1 MYNDSIFLNV
11 WKNKV
16 KNILRVKYNRKI
28 PDNQLDKILDKIIES
43 KLKNRNVIII
53 NNYTNKIA
61 KLSMLDLANLVYSKS
76 VIVAGGGCLFMQHSK
91 KKNVLIDFILSIME
105 KRKYAKAQRKKY
117 PKGSAEWLYWD
128 ITQLNAKL
136 LINSLYG
143 CLGYAGFIMFN
154 IFIAEAITN
163 QGRHIITSA
172 INTVENF
179 VGAACYFN
187 NSDDMFNVISN
198 ILEEAESL
206 DLDGS
211 SIDALTEGID
221 IMEFPTLVYEK
232 YISMCKFDVS
242 DSLKTKLMKLFSN
255 ASLEEL
261 ILLYYKNNIDAFNKL
276 PYVKNHIKTLI
287 DYNGS
292 LLFCEDSSY
301 KDDTSRGIMNLL
313 WDDYKTFV
321 DYNYPIYDRVQ
332 KAMYY
337 DKKASLYTD
346 TDSVFISLYKFVQY
360 IMNEIYH
367 NDSDLNDRDLRF
379 TSANLMLTMINKVI
393 DNCMKT
399 LCRSTNI
406 EDKWAAK
413 LNMKNEFY
421 FSRIV
426 FTDVKKRYVSLA
438 LLQEGQIL
446 NDGNG
451 MPEIKGFDFKKA
463 NTKKYIKNFYTNLIL
478 DKILYSENI
487 NVIDIFNSVMQLREL
502 MIKEINNG
510 NMEFFKQSNV
520 KRPEYYK
527 NPYST
532 SGVIAILLWNIL
544 YPEKALEFPV
554 DVNLVPIKSLNYPKD
569 NNVKPHINSMA
580 SQKQPTDNPNVKWY
594 KEKYPDKYQL
604 LLDAIYSNPDSLIR
618 HMSLSFIAIPKNIDY
633 EIPPFIKDLINLD
646 SIVNNNIK
654 LIIPILNTLGLKSFK
669 VNAQE
674 EYISNVIDI

>member
-1 MYNDSIFLNV
+1 MYVDNLYLDK
-11 WKNKV
+11 WKEKV
-16 KNILRVKYNRKI
+16 TNILRVKYNGKLSDKKI
-28 PDNQLDKILDKIIES
+28 NKILDELIES
-43 KLKNRNVIII
+43 KMNNKSIILI

-61 KLSMLDLANLVYSKS
+61 KLPIIDLANLVYSKS
-76 VIVAGGGCLFMQHSK
+76 VIATGGGCLFMQHSK
-91 KKNVLIDFILSIME
+91 KKNVLIEFILSIME

-172 INTVENF
+172 INNVENF
-179 VGAACYFN
+179 VGSTCYFN
-187 NSDDMFNVISN
+187 NSNDMFNVISN
-198 ILEEAESL
+198 ILEEAQEL
-206 DLDGS
+206 DLDGT

-221 IMEFPTLVYEK
+221 IMELPALVYER
-232 YISMCKFDVS
+232 YLSMCKFDVN
-242 DSLKTKLMKLFSN
+242 DTLKGKLIQIMSN

-261 ILLYYKNNIDAFNKL
+261 ILLYYKNNIDEFNKL
-276 PYVKNHIKTLI
+276 PYIKNEIKTLI

-313 WDDYKTFV
+313 WDNYKTFV
-321 DYNYPIYDRVQ
+321 EYNYPVYDRVQ

-346 TDSVFISLYKFVQY
+346 TDSVFISLYKFVKY
-360 IMNEIYH
+360 IMNDIYH
-367 NDSDLNDRDLRF
+367 NDSKLNDRDLRF
-379 TSANLMLTMINKVI
+379 TSANVMLTMVNKAI
-393 DNCMKT
+393 DRCMKT
-399 LCRSTNI
+399 LCSSTNI
-406 EDKWAAK
+406 ADEWAAK

-446 NDGNG
+446 NDGKG
-451 MPEIKGFDFKKA
+451 LPEIKGFDFKKA
-463 NTKKYIKNFYTNLIL
+463 NTKKYIKNYYTNLIL
-478 DKILYSENI
+478 DKILYTDDIS
-487 NVIDIFNSVMQLREL
+487 VIDIFNSVMELREL
-502 MIKEINNG
+502 MTKEINNG
-510 NMEFFKQSNV
+510 NMEFFRQSNV

-532 SGVIAILLWNIL
+532 SGVIAISLWNIL

-554 DVNLVPIKSLNYPKD
+554 DVNLVPIKSLNYPKG
-569 NNVKPHINSMA
+569 KPGININSA
-580 SQKQPTDNPNVKWY
+580 STNKKPTDNPNVQWY
-594 KEKYPDKYQL
+594 KDHYPDKYEL
-604 LLDAIYSNPDSLIR
+604 LLKSIYSSPNSDVR

-633 EIPPFIKDLINLD
+633 EIPPFIRDLIDLD

-674 EYISNVIDI
+674 EYISNVINI